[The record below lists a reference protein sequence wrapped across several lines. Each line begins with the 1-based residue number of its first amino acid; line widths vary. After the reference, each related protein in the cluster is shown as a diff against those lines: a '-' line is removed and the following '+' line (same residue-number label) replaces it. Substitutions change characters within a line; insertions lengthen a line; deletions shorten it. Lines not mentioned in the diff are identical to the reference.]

1 MEVEKFDSLEEYVRK
16 KVDALQKSYVFGDRR
31 GSAATL
37 AKLRRAVGKAPGVDP
52 DIWDV
57 TVVGLPPWC
66 VGRTDTPSEGEH
78 AAHTAMTLYAV
89 HQQSKTTS
97 MHRKGPSL
105 GRAVAKLAKSRSAT
119 ESPEASKAVKRRFD
133 ALLTSITFDEL
144 VTHARGL
151 IQQLRAADISLDY
164 GRFAE
169 DLRQLQRVDKADAV
183 RRHWGRDYSY
193 ELFKSSKPE
202 ASAPSTSSENK

>member
-1 MEVEKFDSLEEYVRK
+1 MEKETNSTLEEFIHK
-16 KVDALQKSYVFGDRR
+16 KVDVLQKSYVFGDRR

-37 AKLRRAVGKAPGVDP
+37 AMLRRAVGKEPGVDP

-57 TVVGLPPWC
+57 TVVGLPPWY
-66 VGRTDTPSEGEH
+66 VGKTDAPSEGEH

-89 HQQSKTTS
+89 HQQSKTTP
-97 MHRKGPSL
+97 MHREGPSL

-119 ESPEASKAVKRRFD
+119 ESPEVSKAVKRRFD
-133 ALLTSITFDEL
+133 ALLTAVTFDEL

-169 DLRQLQRVDKADAV
+169 DLRKLQLADQADSV

-193 ELFKSSKPE
+193 ELFKPSKTESSKT
-202 ASAPSTSSENK
+202 STSAENK